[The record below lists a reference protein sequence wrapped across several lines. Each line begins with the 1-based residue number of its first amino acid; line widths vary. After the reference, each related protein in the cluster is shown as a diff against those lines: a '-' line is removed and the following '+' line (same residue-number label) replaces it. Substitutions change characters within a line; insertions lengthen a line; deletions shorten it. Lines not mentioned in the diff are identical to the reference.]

1 MVIKEA
7 TPTPESI
14 REAYI
19 KQYLKRRTDAEEFAN
34 FTETKLAEFLRVY
47 EDSHFN
53 SIYTCLDH
61 NFYDR
66 VRDKIATNSAM
77 RAEDDASEYKYSFH
91 LKTWSAFLESKVFNN
106 LFKIKVNPEVQTS
119 KSTSTKSTIS
129 PSVSIF
135 RKETEGERKHTIKE
149 REVICRNP
157 KLRQQCIDKYGY
169 QCQCCGMNFAELYG
183 EDLGSNFIE
192 VHHLKM
198 ISTFEIDGVPE
209 DFLENLVPLCSNC
222 HSMIHH
228 IKHSDNPL
236 RDLRKVY
243 KGEKKD
249 IKIWKED

>member
-1 MVIKEA
+1 MVKKKVV
-7 TPTPESI
+7 TPEII
-14 REAYI
+14 RKVYI
-19 KQYLKRRTDAEEFAN
+19 EEYLKRHSNAEEFAN
-34 FTETKLAEFLRVY
+34 FTEIKLTEFIRKHMNASFC
-47 EDSHFN
+47 D
-53 SIYTCLDH
+53 IYSCLDH

-66 VRDKIATNSAM
+66 VRDNIAINSAM

-91 LKTWSAFLESKVFNN
+91 LKTWSAFLESKIFIN
-106 LFKIKVNPEVQTS
+106 LFKIKVNPEIPTS

-129 PSVSIF
+129 PSLSIF
-135 RKETEGERKHTIKE
+135 REETEGERKHTIKE

-236 RDLRKVY
+236 RDLRKAY